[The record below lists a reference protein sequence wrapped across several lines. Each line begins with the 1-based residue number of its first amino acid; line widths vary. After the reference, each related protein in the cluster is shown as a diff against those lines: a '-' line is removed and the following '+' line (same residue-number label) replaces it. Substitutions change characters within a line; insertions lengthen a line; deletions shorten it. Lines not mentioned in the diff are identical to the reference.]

1 MQNFLS
7 PLITILGYYIINY
20 IFFLI
25 GILLSVAIY
34 TLLERK
40 FMAAVQRRKGPVVVG
55 FHGVLQPFSD
65 ALKLILKEFFR
76 PREAERLLFLFGPYL
91 MLVISLTNWLIIP
104 LSSDGAL
111 LDLNYSLIFYYG
123 VSSLGVYGIIISGWA
138 SNSKY
143 AFLGAIRSAAQMLS
157 YEVCI
162 GFIFLSVGCLAG
174 SFDLDEISFMQ
185 AKTISFVVPLL
196 PLFFVFYIC
205 ALAETNRMPFDLPEA
220 EAELVS
226 GYNTE
231 YSSMGFTLFFLAE
244 YSNMLLMSFLMVILF
259 FSGWDVF
266 FGLFTYFFKVCLFAL
281 SFILVRAILPRVR
294 YDQLMALCWQ
304 QLLPISLSY
313 YFFLLCWCK
322 FFSVFPEIYLPDIFV
337 IRFTNLNDNTISY
350 SAL

>member
-1 MQNFLS
+1 MLHFLS
-7 PLITILGYYIINY
+7 PLINLLGYYIINY
-20 IFFLI
+20 VFFLV

-55 FHGVLQPFSD
+55 FHGILQPFSD

-91 MLVISLTNWLIIP
+91 MLVISLTVWLIVP
-104 LSSDGAL
+104 LSVDGSII
-111 LDLNYSLIFYYG
+111 DFNHSLIFYYG

-157 YEVCI
+157 YEVCL

-174 SFDLDEISFMQ
+174 SFDLDEISFIQ
-185 AKTISFVVPLL
+185 SKTISFVFPLL
-196 PLFFVFYIC
+196 PLFIVFYIS

-244 YSNMLLMSFLMVILF
+244 YSNMLIMSFLIVILF
-259 FSGWDVF
+259 FSGFNGF
-266 FGLFTYFFKVCLFAL
+266 FGIYMYFLKVCLFAL
-281 SFILVRAILPRVR
+281 SFILVRSILPRVR

-304 QLLPISLSY
+304 QLLPITLSY

-322 FFSVFPEIYLPDIFV
+322 FFGVYPEIYLPDSIV
-337 IRFTNLNDNTISY
+337 IYLTNLNENALSY
-350 SAL
+350 EFL

>member
-76 PREAERLLFLFGPYL
+76 PGEAERLLFLFGPYL

-104 LSSDGAL
+104 LSNDGAL
-111 LDLNYSLIFYYG
+111 IDLNYSLIFYYG

-185 AKTISFVVPLL
+185 AKTISFAVPLL

-259 FSGWDVF
+259 FSGWDGF

-322 FFSVFPEIYLPDIFV
+322 FFCAFPEIYLPDIFV

-350 SAL
+350 AAL

>member
-1 MQNFLS
+1 MLKF
-7 PLITILGYYIINY
+7 ILPFISLVSYYIINF

-76 PREAERLLFLFGPYL
+76 PRDAERLLFLFGPYL

-104 LSSDGAL
+104 LSSDGPL
-111 LDLNYSLIFYYG
+111 VDLNYSLIFYYG
-123 VSSLGVYGIIISGWA
+123 VSSLGVYGIILSGWA

-162 GFIFLSVGCLAG
+162 GFIFLAISCLAG
-174 SFDLDEISFMQ
+174 SFDLDEISFAQ
-185 AKTISFVVPLL
+185 AKTISFVFPLL
-196 PLFFVFYIC
+196 PLFIVFYIS

-244 YSNMLLMSFLMVILF
+244 YSNMLLMSFLIVILF
-259 FSGWDVF
+259 FSGWDGF
-266 FGLFTYFFKVCLFAL
+266 FGIYSYFLKVCVFAL
-281 SFILVRAILPRVR
+281 SFILVRSILPRVR

-322 FFSVFPEIYLPDIFV
+322 FFGVFPEMYLPDIFV
-337 IRFTNLNDNTISY
+337 FRVINLNDTSLSY
-350 SAL
+350 EFL